1 MLKTYLLLIYEF
13 FKTGLFSIGGGL
25 ATIPFLYEIAEKY
38 TWFTTEDVATFIA
51 ISESTPG
58 PIGINMATY
67 AGYKAIGI
75 SGGVVATLALVLPS
89 VIITLIIAKA
99 LRDFDQNRW
108 VQGGLYGLKAVVIG
122 LFFSAAW
129 NVIRITLFTITDTS
143 FIFNWKQIV
152 MFICLFLVTLKWKKM
167 NPVLIIA
174 ISAALGLIFAL

>member
-25 ATIPFLYEIAEKY
+25 ATIPFLYDIADKY
-38 TWFTTEDVATFIA
+38 PWFTSGDVATFIA

-67 AGYKAIGI
+67 AGYKAVGI
-75 SGGVVATLALVLPS
+75 LGGLVATLALVAPS

-99 LRDFDQNRW
+99 LRDFDSNRW
-108 VQGGLYGLKAVVIG
+108 VKGGLYGLKAVVIA
-122 LFFSAAW
+122 LFISAAW
-129 NVIRITLFTITDTS
+129 NVIRITLFTFTDS
-143 FIFNWKQIV
+143 GMLLNWKQIV
-152 MFICLFLVTLKWKKM
+152 MFVLLLLSTVKWPNL

-174 ISAALGLIFAL
+174 VSALLGIVFSL